1 MKFIIIMLLACFTT
15 LYAHK
20 SMTKAELK
28 ALKTAPELRSKA
40 VDAIV
45 DSIYK
50 ETIRSAIK
58 GIPGYRWSNPGM
70 EFDKSMG
77 DDIKYNLQ
85 VLFPDSYVEYI
96 ERRNEFEIY
105 WN

>member
-1 MKFIIIMLLACFTT
+1 MIMLMAYFTG
-15 LYAHK
+15 LFAHK
-20 SMTKAELK
+20 SMMKAELK
-28 ALKTAPELRSKA
+28 ALKSITEVRSSA
-40 VDAIV
+40 VDVIV

-58 GIPGYRWSNPGM
+58 GVPGYRWSNPGM
-70 EFDKSMG
+70 EFDRSMG

-85 VLFPDSYVEYI
+85 VLFPDSEVDYI
-96 ERRNEFEIY
+96 ERKNEFEIY

>member
-1 MKFIIIMLLACFTT
+1 MKFIIIILLACFTE

-20 SMTKAELK
+20 SMTKSELK
-28 ALKTAPELRSKA
+28 ALKNAPELRSKA

-58 GIPGYRWSNPGM
+58 GVPGYRWSNPGM
-70 EFDKSMG
+70 EFDRSMG

-85 VLFPDSYVEYI
+85 VLFPDSMVEYI
-96 ERRNEFEIY
+96 ERKNEFEIY

>member
-1 MKFIIIMLLACFTT
+1 MLMLMVLPTDI
-15 LYAHK
+15 YAHK
-20 SMTKAELK
+20 SMTKLELK
-28 ALKTAPELRSKA
+28 ALKTSPEIRSSA

-70 EFDKSMG
+70 EFDRSMG

-85 VLFPDSYVEYI
+85 VLFPDSMVEYI
-96 ERRNEFEIY
+96 ERKNEFEIY

>member
-1 MKFIIIMLLACFTT
+1 MKFIIIILVAYFTE

-20 SMTKAELK
+20 SMTKVELK
-28 ALKTAPELRSKA
+28 ALKSSHEIRSST

-58 GIPGYRWSNPGM
+58 GVPGYRWTNPGM
-70 EFDKSMG
+70 EFDRSMG

-85 VLFPDSYVEYI
+85 VLFPDSYVDYI
-96 ERRNEFEIY
+96 VRKNEFEIY
-105 WN
+105 WI